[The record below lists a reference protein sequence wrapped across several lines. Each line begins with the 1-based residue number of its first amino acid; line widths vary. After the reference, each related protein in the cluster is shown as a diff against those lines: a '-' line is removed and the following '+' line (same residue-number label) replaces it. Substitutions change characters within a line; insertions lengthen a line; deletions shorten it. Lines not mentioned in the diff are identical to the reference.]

1 MEKKLIGEITH
12 FYPRISVAVVAL
24 KSAIKI
30 GDKIGIEG
38 HGNSFEQEVESMQLD
53 MKPIKEAKAKQ
64 EIAIKVNEEVKP
76 KDQIFKL
83 A

>member
-12 FYPRISVAVVAL
+12 FYPRISVAVVNL

-38 HGNSFEQEVESMQLD
+38 HGSSFEQEVESMQLD